1 VAKLSKFLQSMLK
14 IGKIAAQSA
23 ASLTLNVLKSH
34 LIEAEIVLFKT
45 DADAYIALQ
54 SADIQ
59 MIAKTMNHLESS
71 LPTGI
76 VISAL
81 SARQNAGA
89 TLYIHPN
96 AVGTGGGLSLK
107 TGVKIRVNTLLEQV
121 QLSAFDPDWK
131 IVLSGDAD
139 AFLATDDAANDLKF
153 NGFDTFYLNP
163 KELIPLAGQGVI
175 AYLTRKDDLP
185 TRKILQQMHH
195 PNVSACTNI
204 ERTVKNLFL
213 KHGFTGTIGAYCER
227 DAQDNFHLWVCDATG
242 KTVRVSQN
250 THFGLAETAFN
261 HFLKH
266 IGT

>member
-23 ASLTLNVLKSH
+23 ANLTLDILKAH
-34 LIEAEIVLFKT
+34 AIEVQIVPFKT

-59 MIAKTMNHLESS
+59 MIAKPMHHLESN

-76 VISAL
+76 VITAL
-81 SARQNAGA
+81 SARQNAGT

-131 IVLSGDAD
+131 IVLSGEAD
-139 AFLATDDAANDLKF
+139 AFLATDDAANDLKI
-153 NGFDTFYLNP
+153 NDFDTFYLNP

-175 AYLTRKDDLP
+175 AYLTRKDDIP
-185 TRKILQQMHH
+185 TRKILQQIHH

-213 KHGFTGTIGAYCER
+213 KRGLTSAIGAYCER
-227 DAQDNFHLWVCDATG
+227 DVHDNFHLWVCDTTG

-250 THFGLAETAFN
+250 THFGLAETVLA
-261 HFLKH
+261 HY
-266 IGT
+266 

>member
-1 VAKLSKFLQSMLK
+1 MLK

-23 ASLTLNVLKSH
+23 ANRTLDILKSH
-34 LIEAEIVLFKT
+34 AIEAQIVPFQT

-59 MIAKTMNHLESS
+59 MIAKPMQHLESN

-76 VISAL
+76 VITAL
-81 SARQNAGA
+81 SARQKAGT

-96 AVGTGGGLSLK
+96 AVGIGGGLSLK
-107 TGVKIRVNTLLEQV
+107 MGVKIRVNTLLEKV

-131 IVLSGDAD
+131 VILSGDAD
-139 AFLATDDAANDLKF
+139 AFLATDDAANDLKI
-153 NGFDTFYLNP
+153 NGLDTFYLNP

-175 AYLTRKDDLP
+175 AYLARKDDIP
-185 TRKILQQMHH
+185 TRKILQQIHH

-204 ERTVKNLFL
+204 ERTVKNLFI
-213 KHGFTGTIGAYCER
+213 KKGSTSTIGAYCER

-250 THFGLAETAFN
+250 THFGLAETAF
-261 HFLKH
+261 HSF
-266 IGT
+266 

>member
-1 VAKLSKFLQSMLK
+1 MLK

-23 ASLTLNVLKSH
+23 ANLTLDILKSNH
-34 LIEAEIVLFKT
+34 IEAQIIPFKT
-45 DADAYIALQ
+45 DAEAYIALQ

-59 MIAKTMNHLESS
+59 MVAKPMQHLESS

-76 VISAL
+76 VITAL
-81 SARQNAGA
+81 SARQKAGA
-89 TLYIHPN
+89 TLYIHPK

-131 IVLSGDAD
+131 VILSGDAD
-139 AFLATDDAANDLKF
+139 AFLATDDIANDLKI
-153 NGFDTFYLNP
+153 NDLDTFYLNP

-175 AYLTRKDDLP
+175 AYLTRKEDIP
-185 TRKILQQMHH
+185 TRKILQSIHH
-195 PNVSACTNI
+195 PQVSACTNI

-213 KHGFTGTIGAYCER
+213 KRGLTGSIGAYCER
-227 DAQDNFHLWVCDATG
+227 DAHENFHLWVCDATG

-250 THFGLAETAFN
+250 THFGLAETA
-261 HFLKH
+261 LARY
-266 IGT
+266 

>member
-1 VAKLSKFLQSMLK
+1 MLK

-23 ASLTLNVLKSH
+23 ANQTFEVLKSKN
-34 LIEAEIVLFKT
+34 IEVEIVPFKT

-59 MIAKTMNHLESS
+59 MIAKPMNLLESV

-76 VISAL
+76 VITAL
-81 SARQNAGA
+81 SERRNAGA
-89 TLYIHPN
+89 ILYIHPN
-96 AVGTGGGLSLK
+96 AIGTGGGLSLK
-107 TGVKIRVNTLLEQV
+107 MGVKIRVNTLLEQI

-131 IVLSGDAD
+131 IILTGDAD
-139 AFLATDDAANDLKF
+139 AFLSTDDNTKQLKINDF
-153 NGFDTFYLNP
+153 ESFYLNP
-163 KELIPLAGQGVI
+163 KELIPVAGQGVI
-175 AYLTRKDDLP
+175 AYLTRKEDIP
-185 TRKILQQMHH
+185 TRKILQQIHH

-213 KHGFTGTIGAYCER
+213 KKGSTGAIGAYCER
-227 DAQDNFHLWVCDATG
+227 DAQENFHLWVCDTHG

-261 HFLKH
+261 LFF
-266 IGT
+266 